1 MEAGDVGLAITQA
14 QMLTGMLQWTI
25 RQYSELEN
33 NMTSVER
40 TVEYVDVEPENKKS
54 GEIRENWPSQGR
66 IQYENVSLTYSTSK
80 EKVLRDV
87 SFEIRAGEK
96 IGIIGRTGAGKS
108 SIISVLFRLY
118 DFDGRILID
127 SVDTK
132 TIALEYMRSRIAIIP
147 QDPIL
152 FTGKTTNV

>member
-14 QMLTGMLQWTI
+14 QMLTGMIQWTI
-25 RQYSELEN
+25 RQYSDLEN
-33 NMTSVER
+33 NFTSIER
-40 TVEYVDVEPENKKS
+40 AVEYADVQTEDKQS
-54 GEIRENWPSQGR
+54 GEIKENWPSQGR
-66 IQYENVSLTYSTSK
+66 IQYVGVSLTYSTSK
-80 EKVLRDV
+80 EKVLKNV
-87 SFEIRAGEK
+87 NFEISPGQR

-118 DFDGRILID
+118 EFDGQILID

-132 TIALEYMRSRIAIIP
+132 SVALEYMRSKIAIIP

-152 FTGKTTNV
+152 FTGE

>member
-1 MEAGDVGLAITQA
+1 MAITQA
-14 QMLTGMLQWTI
+14 HMLTGLIQWTI

-40 TVEYVDVEPENKKS
+40 AVEYADVKTEDKNVGIIK
-54 GEIRENWPSQGR
+54 ENWPRNGR
-66 IQYENVSLTYSTSK
+66 IEYINVFLTYNTSK
-80 EKVLRDV
+80 EKVLRNIN
-87 SFEIRAGEK
+87 FEIMSGEK
-96 IGIIGRTGAGKS
+96 VGIIGRTGAGKS

-118 DFDGRILID
+118 DFEGTILID

-132 TIALEYMRSRIAIIP
+132 TIALEYMRSKIAIIP

-152 FTGKTTNV
+152 FTGALNEKKKIFDI

>member
-1 MEAGDVGLAITQA
+1 
-14 QMLTGMLQWTI
+14 MLTGMLQWTI

-40 TVEYVDVEPENKKS
+40 AVEYVDVKTEDKLVGQIK
-54 GEIRENWPSQGR
+54 ENWPSHGK
-66 IQYENVSLTYSTSK
+66 IVYDDVSLIYGTSK
-80 EKVLRDV
+80 ERVLRNI
-87 SFEIRAGEK
+87 SFEINAGDK

-118 DFDGRILID
+118 DFDGKVLID

-132 TIALEYMRSRIAIIP
+132 SLALEFLRSKIAIIP

-152 FTGKTTNV
+152 FTGKNNR